1 MKKKELKSPANA
13 SSVFLPRPPRL
24 ASLAR
29 SSLTRV
35 AASSTSIAI
44 ALSRAFA
51 LSRVP
56 FRALGRAVGTS
67 HAVGGF
73 VPRLVPGALVD
84 APLSPIAAF
93 ASATPEDDDTVADVV
108 VVAAADALVTAA
120 DAASDAHCAASC
132 RSSSLNSTSRL
143 AWRSR
148 KASHSARRRGR
159 TLAAIEAA
167 ERRRGREAKAKIV
180 REHMKRVEGELR
192 EICDELLDA
201 VDATGATGS
210 TESKAFFGKMKGD
223 YNRYIAEVTSGDE
236 RASASERASRAY
248 ERATAMVMADKT
260 GLASTHPV
268 LLGLG
273 LNYAV
278 FHYEIRGDREKAIE
292 LARETFDN
300 ASDEMDEMSEDSF
313 ASAVPV
319 LRLLRDNIAL
329 WSKESEDEEG
339 NDESE
344 SPREGDR
351 GDK

>member
-1 MKKKELKSPANA
+1 MNA
-13 SSVFLPRPPRL
+13 SRDD
-24 ASLAR
+24 AWTDAR
-29 SSLTRV
+29 D
-35 AASSTSIAI
+35 AMGDADA
-44 ALSRAFA
+44 
-51 LSRVP
+51 
-56 FRALGRAVGTS
+56 
-67 HAVGGF
+67 
-73 VPRLVPGALVD
+73 VD
-84 APLSPIAAF
+84 AVRKLCALDGVDELDAVERDAVSVAF
-93 ASATPEDDDTVADVV
+93 NK
-108 VVAAADALVTAA
+108 AAAP
-120 DAASDAHCAASC
+120 
-132 RSSSLNSTSRL
+132 
-143 AWRSR
+143 
-148 KASHSARRRGR
+148 RRRAWR

-167 ERRRGREAKAKIV
+167 ERRRGREAKAMIV

-192 EICDELLDA
+192 EICDELLDV

-210 TESKAFFGKMKGD
+210 TESEAFLGKMKGD

-313 ASAVPV
+313 ASAMPV